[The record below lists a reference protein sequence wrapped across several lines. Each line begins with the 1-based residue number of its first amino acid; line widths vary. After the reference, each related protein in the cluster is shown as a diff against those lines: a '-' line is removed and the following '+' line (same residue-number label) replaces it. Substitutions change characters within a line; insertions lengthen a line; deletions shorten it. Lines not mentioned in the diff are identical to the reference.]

1 MLQCVILD
9 GGYHGEKLYD
19 TEYKSCYE
27 NNFPTEP
34 VPYQKELPV
43 LIRQLGQLLKD
54 QGYSVYYTR
63 CDYIAGEDALD
74 ADSLQQS
81 APIHMIT
88 PSKVTEL
95 VNDMFLNGTTEYSA
109 ENACLLSFHRT
120 LLLCPGQC
128 GNAEIFVCQHGTPAS
143 GLAYSIMQELEAIG
157 LHNHGIQERPSLT
170 ILRRS
175 KIPALFITL
184 GNLPLS
190 SAQAKENTA
199 LIQDMAEAFA
209 RGICSFFTSSP
220 SVL

>member
-34 VPYQKELPV
+34 IPYQKELPE
-43 LIRQLGQLLKD
+43 LIRLLGQLLKD
-54 QGYSVYYTR
+54 RGYSVYYTR
-63 CDYIAGEDALD
+63 CDNITGEDALD
-74 ADSLQQS
+74 KNLFQQS
-81 APIHMIT
+81 VPTRMIT

-95 VNDMFLNGTTEYSA
+95 VNDMFLNDTTESSA

-120 LLLCPGQC
+120 LLHCPGQC
-128 GNAEIFVCQHGTPAS
+128 KNAEIFVCRHGTPAS

-157 LHNHGIQERPSLT
+157 LHNHGIQERPNLT

-175 KIPALFITL
+175 QIPALFITL
-184 GNLPLS
+184 GNLSLS
-190 SAQAKENTA
+190 SSQSEENTA
-199 LIQDMAEAFA
+199 LIQDIAEAFA
-209 RGICSFFTSSP
+209 RGICAFFASS
-220 SVL
+220 L

>member
-27 NNFPTEP
+27 TNFPIEP
-34 VPYQKELPV
+34 VPYQKELPE
-43 LIRQLGQLLKD
+43 LIRQLGKLLKD
-54 QGYSVYYTR
+54 RGYSVYYTR
-63 CDYIAGEDALD
+63 CDNITGEDALD
-74 ADSLQQS
+74 KDLIQQS
-81 APIHMIT
+81 VSTHMIT

-95 VNDMFLNGTTEYSA
+95 VNDIFLNDTTESSA

-128 GNAEIFVCQHGTPAS
+128 GNAEIFVCRHGTPAF

-157 LHNHGIQERPSLT
+157 LHNHGIQERSNLT

-175 KIPALFITL
+175 QIPALFITL

-190 SAQAKENTA
+190 SAQAEENTA
-199 LIQDMAEAFA
+199 LIQKMAKAFA
-209 RGICSFFTSSP
+209 RGICAFFASSP